1 MGGMKADSPGT
12 IFSVPY
18 EIAVVRPLRQTTL
31 GDRDDALRAAH
42 YNTELIPQD
51 LIYIDLCTDSGV
63 SSLSTSQLS
72 ALAGPKFAE
81 PGMGLAP
88 EGSRAYALLSEQI
101 RQSFGFPY
109 VVATTQGRSAERIW
123 TKINIKPDTVVAG
136 NMLFPS
142 TRNHIELNGAKI
154 IDVITESA
162 HDLASSDPFKGNVD
176 LEKLAAAIEQ
186 RGAEKISCIYVEL
199 CVNACGGQPVSLAN
213 LKAVRT
219 LATAHKIPFF
229 LDASRILE
237 NSFLVKERE
246 RGYHDRRLREI
257 VSETCAAADA
267 CTMSALK
274 DLLVSSGG
282 LLLTRDRG
290 SYQKASMQAF
300 IDGVQLPGVAM
311 ELLATSLDDIFASES
326 TMANRVGQVN
336 YLWHRLSDG
345 VPLVKPA
352 GGHAV
357 FLDVRAFLPHLSP
370 EQFPAEALA
379 AFIYH
384 MSGVRLTKGP
394 PAAPSQARR
403 GVELLR
409 LAIPARKYLRGHMDD
424 VTEAVLYAYAHRHEI
439 KGLKRVEDSARSKY
453 DPAHFRQP

>member
-1 MGGMKADSPGT
+1 MKTDLRGVL
-12 IFSVPY
+12 FSVPY

-31 GDRDDALRAAH
+31 AEREQALRAAH
-42 YNTELIPQD
+42 YNTELIAQD

-63 SSLSTSQLS
+63 SSLSTRQVSSLNG
-72 ALAGPKFAE
+72 AKYVE
-81 PGMGLAP
+81 PGMGLAA
-88 EGSRAYALLSEQI
+88 EGSRSYARLSEQI
-101 RQSFGFPY
+101 HQSFGFPY
-109 VVATTQGRSAERIW
+109 AVATTQGRSAERIW
-123 TKINIKPDTVVAG
+123 TKINVRPDTVVAG

-142 TRNHIELNGAKI
+142 TRSHVEMNGGKI
-154 IDVITESA
+154 IDVIVESA

-176 LEKLAAAIEQ
+176 VEKLAAAIAQ
-186 RGAEKISCIYVEL
+186 HGAQKMSCIYVEL

-213 LKAVRT
+213 LKEVRN
-219 LATAHKIPFF
+219 LATAHKIPLF
-229 LDASRILE
+229 LDACRILE
-237 NSFLVKERE
+237 NSFLIKERE
-246 RGYHDRRLREI
+246 PGYHGRTLGEI
-257 VSETCAAADA
+257 VRETCALADA

-282 LLLTRDRG
+282 LILGRDQG
-290 SYQKASMQAF
+290 GHQKASMQAF
-300 IDGVQLPGVAM
+300 IDGVQLPGGAM
-311 ELLATSLDDIFASES
+311 ELLATSLEDIFASES
-326 TMANRVGQVN
+326 YMTNRVGQVA

-357 FLDVRAFLPHLSP
+357 FLDVHAFLPHLSP
-370 EQFPAEALA
+370 EQFPTEALA

-384 MSGVRLTKGP
+384 ISGIRLTKGP

-424 VTEAVLYAYAHRHEI
+424 VAEAVLYAYAHRDEI
-439 KGLKRVEDSARSKY
+439 KGLKRIEDPGRSKY
-453 DPAHFRQP
+453 DPARFHQP